1 MPVNVGIIGTNW
13 GAKTQVP
20 IFRAAGLEVVALYS
34 RRLEKAQGI
43 CEKADIAH
51 AFDSVEE
58 LCNCPDVD
66 VVSITSPTYLHSEHA
81 LIALKAGKH
90 VLCDKPAGANV
101 AEVEAMVAEASARP
115 EQFAVIDHE
124 TRYTPAIMAAR
135 QAILVD
141 KAIGELRHFDL
152 TQLMNCTQQLAFGL
166 PSSDD

>member
-51 AFDSVEE
+51 AFDSVED

-66 VVSITSPTYLHSEHA
+66 VVSMLDADTEMNIHRSRDT
-81 LIALKAGKH
+81 
-90 VLCDKPAGANV
+90 
-101 AEVEAMVAEASARP
+101 RP
-115 EQFAVIDHE
+115 
-124 TRYTPAIMAAR
+124 R
-135 QAILVD
+135 
-141 KAIGELRHFDL
+141 
-152 TQLMNCTQQLAFGL
+152 
-166 PSSDD
+166 